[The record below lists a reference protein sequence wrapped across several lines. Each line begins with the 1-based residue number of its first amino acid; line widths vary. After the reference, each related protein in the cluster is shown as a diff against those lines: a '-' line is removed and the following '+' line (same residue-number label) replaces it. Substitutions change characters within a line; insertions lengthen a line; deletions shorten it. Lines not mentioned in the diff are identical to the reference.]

1 MSGDLPTI
9 VLEGSGALVQCVS
22 ERSSHKQSIRV
33 QEENIRIS
41 MSIFSPL
48 FKNFICMVYVKYNRT
63 VFVHIIYKHTQLIH
77 A

>member
-9 VLEGSGALVQCVS
+9 FLEGSGALVQCVS
-22 ERSSHKQSIRV
+22 ERSTQKQSIRV

-48 FKNFICMVYVKYNRT
+48 FKIL
-63 VFVHIIYKHTQLIH
+63 FVLFMLIIIGHIIYKHTELIH